1 MPGTEVVRAYR
12 FALDPSDAERATL
25 SRYSGAC
32 RWAYNYA
39 VAKKTQAHQAWADRR
54 TAYLEAGLSEGEA
67 QARIKADGAELTDRV
82 KVWDHHRKSL
92 TLTVVGKPPLPAMQP
107 PAGQE
112 ALVRRLA
119 VARADAAG
127 TSGERELLAESRA
140 TVNALKAQAFTAGF
154 RTPTATDTSA
164 LWRMERDLPREE
176 GGSPWWREV
185 NVYCFTSG
193 FDRAQVAWKYWQDS
207 LAGHRAGQRQ
217 GYPRFKKKGHTESF
231 SLFHDVKRPIIRLEG
246 YRRLV
251 MPGLGSIRIHN
262 SGKRLARLVERG
274 RAVIQSV
281 TVSRGGHRWY
291 ASVLAKVQQDAP
303 VLWVHI
309 HDDGTRTRYLSRT
322 QAEKAAGNCG
332 RVRQIGRPTARQRA
346 GGLVGVDLGS
356 HHLVALSSPLDPAD
370 PATALVPHPPLLT
383 DSLAKLAKAQR
394 AMSRC
399 QQGSG
404 RWKKASARVSR
415 IHQQI
420 TVRRASF
427 LHGLSKKLATGF
439 THVAIEDLD
448 LTALTTS
455 TRDTPDKPG
464 KNVTV
469 KARFNRQLLDAG
481 PGSLRKKLTYK
492 TAWYGSQ
499 LVVLDQGE
507 PVTGTCAKCKERNS
521 SSDPSCSTFH
531 CPSCGAVVH
540 RHENSTANIVDAAHR
555 KLRTVASDRG
565 ETQNARRAT
574 GSPGAPKA
582 PGQGALSEK
591 TPADAGAT
599 PGERSPSVPQQHHN
613 QRGRAATPKAPK
625 PFSRRS
631 LRAGMIRLLA
641 DRQLHHDASDE

>member
-1 MPGTEVVRAYR
+1 MPGTEVLRAYR
-12 FALDPSDAERATL
+12 FALDPSDAERAAL
-25 SRYSGAC
+25 SRYAGAC

-39 VAKKTQAHQAWADRR
+39 VAKKTQAHRAWADRR

-67 QARIKADGAELTDRV
+67 KERIKADGAELTDRV

-92 TLTVVGKPPLPAMQP
+92 TLTVAGKPPLPAMQP

-119 VARADAAG
+119 AARTDAAG
-127 TSGERELLAESRA
+127 TSGERELLAEGRV
-140 TVNALKAQAFTAGF
+140 TVNALKAQAFSAGF

-164 LWRMERDLPREE
+164 LWRMERDLPKEE

-207 LAGHRAGQRQ
+207 LAGRRVGQRQ

-262 SGKRLARLVERG
+262 SGKRLARLVQRG
-274 RAVIQSV
+274 QAVIQSV
-281 TVSRGGHRWY
+281 TVTRGGHRWY
-291 ASVLAKVQQDAP
+291 ASVLAKVQQDVP
-303 VLWVHI
+303 VLWEHV
-309 HDDGTRTRYLSRT
+309 HDDGARTPYLSRT
-322 QAEKAAGNCG
+322 QAEKAAENGG
-332 RVRQIGRPTARQRA
+332 RVEQIGRPTARQRA
-346 GGLVGVDLGS
+346 GGLVGVGLGS
-356 HHLVALSSPLDPAD
+356 HHLAVLSSPLDPAD
-370 PATALVPHPPLLT
+370 PATALVQHPRLLA
-383 DSLAKLAKAQR
+383 DDLARLVKAQR

-399 QQGSG
+399 QQGSV
-404 RWKKASARVSR
+404 RWRKATARVSR
-415 IHQQI
+415 VHQQI

-427 LHGLSKKLATGF
+427 LHGLSKKLATSF

-448 LTALTTS
+448 ITALTTPAKG
-455 TRDTPDKPG
+455 TRDKPG
-464 KNVTV
+464 RNV
-469 KARFNRQLLDAG
+469 KAKARSNRHLLDAG
-481 PGSLRKKLTYK
+481 LGSLRRKLAYK

-499 LVVLDQGE
+499 LVILDQGE
-507 PVTGTCAKCKERNS
+507 PVTGTCAKCRERNP

-555 KLRTVASDRG
+555 QLNMVASDRG

-574 GSPGAPKA
+574 GSPGARKA
-582 PGQGALSEK
+582 PGQG
-591 TPADAGAT
+591 
-599 PGERSPSVPQQHHN
+599 R
-613 QRGRAATPKAPK
+613 
-625 PFSRRS
+625 
-631 LRAGMIRLLA
+631 
-641 DRQLHHDASDE
+641 

>member
-1 MPGTEVVRAYR
+1 MAARSHPAGPGHGLAAVTMPGTEVVRAYR

-370 PATALVPHPPLLT
+370 PATALVPHPSAHRQPGQARQGPARDVPLPAGVGAVEEGLRPGLPHPPADHGAT
-383 DSLAKLAKAQR
+383 CLVP
-394 AMSRC
+394 
-399 QQGSG
+399 
-404 RWKKASARVSR
+404 ARPVQEAGHR
-415 IHQQI
+415 VHARGD
-420 TVRRASF
+420 RRPRPHRS
-427 LHGLSKKLATGF
+427 H
-439 THVAIEDLD
+439 H
-448 LTALTTS
+448 
-455 TRDTPDKPG
+455 
-464 KNVTV
+464 
-469 KARFNRQLLDAG
+469 
-481 PGSLRKKLTYK
+481 
-492 TAWYGSQ
+492 
-499 LVVLDQGE
+499 LDQGH
-507 PVTGTCAKCKERNS
+507 PGQAGQERYGQGPLQPAAPGRRPGQS
-521 SSDPSCSTFH
+521 PQEAHIQDRLVRLAARRPR
-531 CPSCGAVVH
+531 PGRARH
-540 RHENSTANIVDAAHR
+540 RHLREVQGAKL
-555 KLRTVASDRG
+555 KLRPIVQHLPLPLVRCGRTPTREQHREHRRRG
-565 ETQNARRAT
+565 AQETQ
-574 GSPGAPKA
+574 
-582 PGQGALSEK
+582 
-591 TPADAGAT
+591 D
-599 PGERSPSVPQQHHN
+599 
-613 QRGRAATPKAPK
+613 GR
-625 PFSRRS
+625 
-631 LRAGMIRLLA
+631 LR
-641 DRQLHHDASDE
+641 

>member
-1 MPGTEVVRAYR
+1 MPGTEVLRAYR
-12 FALDPSDAERATL
+12 FALDPSDAERAAL
-25 SRYSGAC
+25 SRYAGAC

-39 VAKKTQAHQAWADRR
+39 VAKKTQAHRAWADRR

-67 QARIKADGAELTDRV
+67 KERIKADGAELTDRV

-92 TLTVVGKPPLPAMQP
+92 TLTVAGKPPLPAMQP

-119 VARADAAG
+119 AARTDAAG
-127 TSGERELLAESRA
+127 TSGERELLAEGRV
-140 TVNALKAQAFTAGF
+140 TVNALKAQAFSAGF

-164 LWRMERDLPREE
+164 LWRMERDLPKEE

-207 LAGHRAGQRQ
+207 LAGRRVGQRQ

-262 SGKRLARLVERG
+262 SGKRLARLVQRG
-274 RAVIQSV
+274 QAVIQSV
-281 TVSRGGHRWY
+281 TVTRGGHRWY
-291 ASVLAKVQQDAP
+291 ASVLAKVQQDVP
-303 VLWVHI
+303 VLWEHV
-309 HDDGTRTRYLSRT
+309 HDDGARTPYLSRT
-322 QAEKAAGNCG
+322 QAEKAAENGG
-332 RVRQIGRPTARQRA
+332 RVEQIGRPTARQRA
-346 GGLVGVDLGS
+346 GGLVGVGLGS
-356 HHLVALSSPLDPAD
+356 HHLAVLSSPLDPAD
-370 PATALVPHPPLLT
+370 PATALVQHPRLLA
-383 DSLAKLAKAQR
+383 DDLARLVKAQR

-399 QQGSG
+399 QQGSV
-404 RWKKASARVSR
+404 RWRKATARVSR
-415 IHQQI
+415 VHQQI

-427 LHGLSKKLATGF
+427 LHGLSKKLATSF

-448 LTALTTS
+448 ITALTTS
-455 TRDTPDKPG
+455 AKGTRDKPG
-464 KNVTV
+464 RNV
-469 KARFNRQLLDAG
+469 KAKARSNRHLLDAG
-481 PGSLRKKLTYK
+481 LGSLRRKLAYK

-499 LVVLDQGE
+499 LVILDQGE
-507 PVTGTCAKCKERNS
+507 PVTGTCAKCRERNP

-555 KLRTVASDRG
+555 QLNMVASDRG

-574 GSPGAPKA
+574 GSPGARKA
-582 PGQGALSEK
+582 PGQG
-591 TPADAGAT
+591 
-599 PGERSPSVPQQHHN
+599 R
-613 QRGRAATPKAPK
+613 
-625 PFSRRS
+625 
-631 LRAGMIRLLA
+631 
-641 DRQLHHDASDE
+641 

>member
-1 MPGTEVVRAYR
+1 MPKTEVLRAYR
-12 FALDPSDAERATL
+12 FTLDPSDAERATL
-25 SRYSGAC
+25 SRYAGAC

-39 VAKKTQAHQAWADRR
+39 VAKKTRAHQSWADRR
-54 TAYLEAGLSEGEA
+54 SSYLQAGLSDAEA
-67 QARIKADGAELTDRV
+67 KERIKADGAELTDRV

-119 VARADAAG
+119 AARADAAG
-127 TSGERELLAESRA
+127 TSGERELLAEGRA
-140 TVNALKAQAFTAGF
+140 TVNALKAKAFSAGF

-207 LAGHRAGQRQ
+207 LAGRRAGQRQ

-251 MPGLGSIRIHN
+251 MPGLGSIRIHD
-262 SGKRLARLVERG
+262 SGKRLARLVDRG
-274 RAVIQSV
+274 QAVIQSV
-281 TVSRGGHRWY
+281 TVTRGGHRWY
-291 ASVLAKVQQDAP
+291 ASVLAKVQQEVP
-303 VLWVHI
+303 VRWEHV
-309 HDDGTRTRYLSRT
+309 HDDGTRTPYLSRT
-322 QAEKAAGNCG
+322 QAEKAAEGG
-332 RVRQIGRPTARQRA
+332 GHVEQIGRPTARQRA
-346 GGLVGVDLGS
+346 GGLVGVDLGRD
-356 HHLVALSSPLDPAD
+356 LVATSRPLDPAD
-370 PATALVPHPPLLT
+370 PATALIEHPRPLAESTARLV
-383 DSLAKLAKAQR
+383 KAQR

-404 RWKKASARVSR
+404 RWRKAAARVSR
-415 IHQQI
+415 VHQQI

-448 LTALTTS
+448 ITALTTS
-455 TRDTPDKPG
+455 ANSTRDKPG
-464 KNVTV
+464 TNVRM
-469 KARFNRQLLDAG
+469 KARFNRRLLDAG
-481 PGSLRKKLTYK
+481 LGSLRRKLAYK

-507 PVTGTCAKCKERNS
+507 PVHGTCAKCKERNP
-521 SSDPSCSTFH
+521 SSDPSCSKFQ

-540 RHENSTANIVDAAHR
+540 HHENSTANIVDAAHR
-555 KLRTVASDRG
+555 KLKTVASDRG
-565 ETQNARRAT
+565 ETQNARRAPA
-574 GSPGAPKA
+574 SPGARKA
-582 PGQGALSEK
+582 PGQGALKRED
-591 TPADAGAT
+591 TG
-599 PGERSPSVPQQHHN
+599 
-613 QRGRAATPKAPK
+613 
-625 PFSRRS
+625 
-631 LRAGMIRLLA
+631 
-641 DRQLHHDASDE
+641 